1 MGAFKTLKTMAD
13 DQGFDVMVLVMG
25 PAEAAEHAEADR
37 DAHGFNEP
45 GGICPSCGAFIPD
58 SELDPATPEDA
69 GEDYGPHS
77 DERTAVCLC
86 CGWCGWESERS

>member
-1 MGAFKTLKTMAD
+1 VGVFKTLQTTAEE
-13 DQGFDVMVLVMG
+13 QGFDVLVFVRLDEHE
-25 PAEAAEHAEADR
+25 AELARLNSTLHPQ
-37 DAHGFNEP
+37 EP
-45 GGICPSCGAFIPD
+45 GGRCPSCGAFIPD
-58 SELDPATPEDA
+58 HELDPATPEDA